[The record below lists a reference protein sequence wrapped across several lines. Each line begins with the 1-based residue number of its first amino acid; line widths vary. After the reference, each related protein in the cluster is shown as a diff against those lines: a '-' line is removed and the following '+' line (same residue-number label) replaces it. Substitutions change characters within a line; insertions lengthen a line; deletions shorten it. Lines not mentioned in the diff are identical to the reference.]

1 MADENRAV
9 FVTELKA
16 EGVPETQA
24 QAKTIEKL
32 RGELDKEFLSLN
44 KMQLAYKGLRT
55 AGLQTTKMGVD
66 LKNRILE
73 QKKAIGQNQVAL
85 LGMKG
90 GLGIA
95 TDGMKKTGAAAK
107 GASSGLS
114 ALAAGASIAGGP
126 VSGLTSKTQSLVGTL
141 GRAGLIGVTLAAVAA
156 LVVFDLAVAKSV
168 IGLAKMAVSSADAYR
183 SERLSIEGMTKVWRG
198 FFGIM
203 QRAPGNAAQMQS
215 AIDDVSNAVPIT
227 RDRVVA
233 LNAELYRF
241 GLRGQALK
249 QSLEA
254 VALGESA
261 AGDEGRQMG
270 INMVAGAA
278 MFGRSVTGA
287 AAIMKSKF
295 GPIVQQQMLALPVQI
310 AKARYGFNQLFTG
323 LKVEPLLRGLHNV
336 LGLFSK
342 GTETSKAWRAIFGT
356 FFDPLSSSAEKGS
369 LTVKRFLQGVTIV
382 ALEAAIKFKTLKGVL
397 SFKNLGLGDAGQLL
411 ETAIN
416 GVASLAVGI
425 LRAGQATLVLADGL
439 TTVIRFAQVAGKLM
453 QAVTFHGG
461 IGNQDKAWQAADDAA
476 DAAYKQLVHGS
487 DTLGVGFNMIQG
499 LIDGIEKGK
508 PALIAAARAAQQA
521 ANDAVKTEQ
530 QIHSPS
536 KKWERFGLHL
546 TQGESRGMKRGQPEL
561 VRTTRDIQ
569 RATFDVGGGAGF
581 GARGAAFGG
590 GGRASSGGGQAHPT
604 IGQLHLHG
612 LSKSDKVTL
621 SIGEL
626 TDLIAQALEG
636 LTIQQG
642 AAA

>member
-32 RGELDKEFLSLN
+32 RGELDRELVALG
-44 KMQLAYKGLRT
+44 KMQIAYRGLKI
-55 AGLQTTKMGVD
+55 GGVQTTKMGID

-73 QKKAIGQNQVAL
+73 QKKAIGQNQAAL

-90 GLGIA
+90 GLGVA
-95 TDGMKKTGAAAK
+95 TEGMKKTGAAAK
-107 GASSGLS
+107 GATKGLS
-114 ALAAGASIAGGP
+114 ALASGASIAGGP
-126 VSGLTSKTQSLVGTL
+126 VAGLATRAQGLVGALGKAGVAGACLAVVAVLGVLDYAILKSAITL
-141 GRAGLIGVTLAAVAA
+141 G
-156 LVVFDLAVAKSV
+156 
-168 IGLAKMAVSSADAYR
+168 KMAVSSADAYR
-183 SERLSIEGMTKVWRG
+183 SEKLSIEGMTKVWRG

-227 RDRVVA
+227 RERVVA

-241 GLRGQALK
+241 GLRGNALE

-254 VALGESA
+254 VALGEAA

-295 GPIVQQQMLALPVQI
+295 GLIVQKQMLALPVQI
-310 AKARYGFNQLFTG
+310 AKARYGFSQLLTG
-323 LKVEPLLRGLHNV
+323 LNVEPLLRGLHNV
-336 LGLFSK
+336 LGLFNQ

-356 FFDPLSSSAEKGS
+356 LFEPLFAGAEKGS
-369 LTVKRFLQGVTIV
+369 FTIKRFLQGVTIV
-382 ALEAAIKFKTLKGVL
+382 ALEAAIKFKKMKGAL
-397 SFKNLGLGDAGQLL
+397 SFESLGLGNAGQLL
-411 ETAIN
+411 EGMISGFSGLT
-416 GVASLAVGI
+416 VGI
-425 LRAGQATLVLADGL
+425 LRTVQASLLLGDALKRALSVGL
-439 TTVIRFAQVAGKLM
+439 LLAQVSPFGPVIAGIRKLM
-453 QAVTFHGG
+453 GTDFKDQFAG
-461 IGNQDKAWQAADDAA
+461 IADRAKGVVSGDAA
-476 DAAYKQLVHGS
+476 TA
-487 DTLGVGFNMIQG
+487 GVALIEGMIS
-499 LIDGIEKGK
+499 GIEKGK
-508 PALIAAARAAQQA
+508 PALIEAARAAQQA
-521 ANDAVKTEQ
+521 ANDAVKQEQ

-569 RATFDVGGGAGF
+569 RATFDVGGAGF
-581 GARGAAFGG
+581 GARGPAFGG